1 MKKVVALNF
10 IIYSLPSI
18 VGKLVPFVTL
28 PITTIYLSLND
39 FGKIALFELSLIPF
53 QVLLGYG
60 PGYVINSTWYKL
72 DKRER
77 GLLLFTLI
85 LVSMTFVAF
94 GITLLGTFK
103 NAIFPLI
110 IGDEWESMKE
120 LFPFLLLAAISTIP
134 NSIFD
139 SWLIIEKKAT
149 LSTIVRLFQMVI
161 TSVTIVM
168 IAKYT
173 KNYQYVLMGTVSVGF
188 GIAVAQFILLSKTL
202 SYSLERRWFKLVYSI
217 SGPIFLR
224 SIFTILRTQFDRILV
239 SKIYGPNQYALYN
252 FSGKVN
258 NSINEISDKYQN
270 AYDPFIYQGL
280 SEGNMNM
287 KRFRAVLYLG
297 AYLIIFV
304 GSILI
309 LFGQNIIDMMTNKI
323 FSDSYNL
330 IILYS
335 CTIVVT
341 TPFMGNG
348 QVIIFHQ
355 KTKYL
360 FFITAIQTFIIIGFA
375 FLLVPKYGAM
385 GGIISFWI
393 GTLFYMLMY
402 YFKKRQLCKDEFI
415 EKVIPIYVVFYHLA
429 VILIFYGYHI
439 FAYIIVLVIL
449 AVMTIQMFYVNRSM
463 VQNIIAKAVKALLNS
478 IRS

>member
-1 MKKVVALNF
+1 MKKEVVFNF
-10 IIYSLPSI
+10 IVYSLPSI
-18 VGKLVPFVTL
+18 IGKLVPFVTL
-28 PITTIYLSLND
+28 PITTLYLSLND

-72 DKRER
+72 EKRER

-85 LVSMTFVAF
+85 VVSTIFVVL
-94 GITLLGTFK
+94 GITILGSFR
-103 NAIFPLI
+103 NLIFPLL
-110 IGDEWESMKE
+110 IGNEWESLEK
-120 LFPFLLLAAISTIP
+120 LFPFLLLAAVSTIP

-149 LSTIVRLFQMVI
+149 LSTIVRLFQIVL
-161 TSVTIVM
+161 TSITIVV

-173 KNYQYVLMGTVSVGF
+173 KNYQYVIMGTVSVGF
-188 GIAVAQFILLSKTL
+188 IIAFTQFILLSKTL
-202 SYSLERRWFKLVYSI
+202 YYTLERRWFKLIYRV

-224 SIFTILRTQFDRILV
+224 SIFAILRTQFDRILV
-239 SKIYGPNQYALYN
+239 SKLFGPNQYALYN

-258 NSINEISDKYQN
+258 SSIAEISVKYQN

-280 SEGNMNM
+280 AEGNMNM
-287 KRFRAVLYLG
+287 KRFRSVLYLG
-297 AYLIIFV
+297 AYMVIFV

-309 LFGQNIIDMMTNKI
+309 LFGQNLIDMMTNKI

-330 IILYS
+330 IVMYS

-360 FFITAIQTFIIIGFA
+360 FYITAIQTFIIVAFA
-375 FLLVPKYGAM
+375 FLLVPKYGAL

-402 YFKKRQLCKDEFI
+402 YFKKRQLCKEQFI
-415 EKVIPIYVVFYHLA
+415 EKSMPIYVVFYHLA
-429 VILIFYGYHI
+429 VVLIFYDRQI
-439 FAYIIVLVIL
+439 LAYTILLVII
-449 AVMTIQMFYVNRSM
+449 AVMTIQIFYVNRSM
-463 VQNIIAKAVKALLNS
+463 VKNMITKVAKSLINS
-478 IRS
+478 IRI